1 MKKSDLIAVVV
12 CCALVCASAAGCGKK
27 ESGDKTVKADNASE
41 QAATGDTAAPV
52 LIVVDDFDTGSKP
65 NKLGGDLGAWDKDP
79 DDKTQGCVMSYDA
92 TTKRGESGYSVRLD
106 YDVESPN
113 PAYNGFWMK
122 LGNLDASKYKN
133 LVMYVKGD
141 GEKGFTQKFKVE
153 LKSSQGSG
161 TYLVDGVT
169 DNWQKIVM
177 PLEKFAGL
185 GDRSALTEMV
195 IVFDDTT
202 STEKFGSINID
213 DIYFE

>member
-1 MKKSDLIAVVV
+1 MKRMDALSIIV
-12 CCALVCASAAGCGKK
+12 CCALVCAGAAGCGKK
-27 ESGDKTVKADNASE
+27 ESGETAGAAAE
-41 QAATGDTAAPV
+41 QSAATNAATGF
-52 LIVVDDFDTGSKP
+52 LIIVDDFDTGSKP
-65 NKLGGDLGAWDKDP
+65 SKLGGDLGAWDKDP

-92 TTKRGESGYSVRLD
+92 TTKRGESGYSIRLD

-122 LGNLDASKYKN
+122 LNNLDASKYKN

-153 LKSSQGSG
+153 LKTAQGSG
-161 TYLVDGVT
+161 TYVADGVT
-169 DNWQKIVM
+169 DSWQKIVM

-185 GDRSALTEMV
+185 GDRSALSEMV
-195 IVFDDTT
+195 VVFDDTT
-202 STEKFGSINID
+202 STEKFGTINID